1 MMKDLLIE
9 IGTEEIPASFLA
21 PATDT
26 FKEQFCK
33 FLKDSR
39 ISFGKI
45 KSYYTPRRLTL
56 LLYSVSEKQ
65 KQEILEVQG
74 PPKKFAFDE
83 QGRPTKV
90 AIGFANSHKLKV
102 KDLYTKQTPKGEYVF
117 LKKEAEIKTI
127 EQLLKDNLSRLI
139 TGLQFPK
146 TMRWGAEKVKFARPI
161 RWITL
166 VYGTKPIVINVAG
179 LKSSQYSQGH
189 RNNRITR
196 RRHSL
201 WRRTAKVKI
210 INVKHYEKI
219 LKKYDVIVDAEARKQ
234 YIKKQLIVLTKKV
247 KGKAIEDEELLQET
261 TNICEIP
268 NPILCEFRPEFLN
281 LPAPV
286 LITALKTH
294 TRSFAVQKK
303 CEIATP
309 SVMSQNSIYANALR
323 NDTSS
328 ELLPYF
334 IAITNTPKCDVRQVR
349 YWYEQAVESR
359 LEDAKFFYDEDIKV
373 GLESRVEEE
382 KKVVWI
388 EGLGTLFNKTSRLE
402 RLVFVIGQRIPNV
415 NNSSLLKAAFLCKG
429 DLLTNMVREKEYTS
443 LQGVIGGIYA
453 KASGESD
460 LVTKIITEHYLPK
473 SFDDKLPETIEGSI
487 LSVADKIDNI
497 VGAFIVNAVPS
508 GSFDP
513 LGLRRQAMAIGS
525 IYLNKRFF
533 LNLEEIIELSFEYF
547 AVEENQNLLKTIKDF
562 FRERLNALLLD
573 RNIRYDIA
581 NAVLAVGSINVL
593 DIYERAQA
601 LAEFRK
607 QAEFEPLV
615 IGQKRVNNILKG
627 VTESFVVH
635 ENLFKETAEQNL
647 YQQSKSIESSL
658 QTEITKRDYKKALE
672 LLLSLRPS
680 INNLFDQVLVMTDD
694 EELKNNRLGLLQY
707 IKSLFMKVA
716 DLSEIVFG

>member
-1 MMKDLLIE
+1 MKDLLIE

-21 PATDT
+21 PASETL
-26 FKEQFCK
+26 KEQFCK
-33 FLKDSR
+33 FLKESR
-39 ISFGKI
+39 ISFSKT
-45 KSYYTPRRLTL
+45 KSFYTPRRLTL
-56 LLYSVSEKQ
+56 LLYNVSEKQ

-74 PPKKFAFDE
+74 PPKKYAFDE

-90 AIGFANSHKLKV
+90 AIGFANSHKHKV

-117 LKKEAEIKTI
+117 LKKKAEVKTI
-127 EQLLKDNLSRLI
+127 TQLLKDNLSELI
-139 TGLQFPK
+139 ANLQFPK
-146 TMRWGAEKVKFARPI
+146 TMRWGEDKLRFARPI
-161 RWITL
+161 RWVTL
-166 VYGTKPIVINVAG
+166 VYGTKPISVTIAG

-189 RNNRITR
+189 RNNRIT
-196 RRHSL
+196 
-201 WRRTAKVKI
+201 KVKI
-210 INVKHYEKI
+210 ANVKHYEKI

-234 YIKKQLIVLTKKV
+234 YIKKQLTVLTKKV

-294 TRSFAVQKK
+294 TRSFAVTE
-303 CEIATP
+303 EIMPQRHREHGEKLKESSVP
-309 SVMSQNSIYANALR
+309 SVPSWQSKGE
-323 NDTSS
+323 S
-328 ELLPYF
+328 LLPYF
-334 IAITNTPKCDVRQVR
+334 IAITNTPKCDVKQVR

-359 LEDAKFFYDEDIKV
+359 LEDAKFFYNEDIKV
-373 GLESRVEEE
+373 GLENRVEQE

-415 NNSSLLKAAFLCKG
+415 NNSSLLKAAFLSKG
-429 DLLTNMVREKEYTS
+429 DLLTNMVREKEYTF
-443 LQGVIGGIYA
+443 LQGVIGGIYT
-453 KASGESD
+453 KATGESD
-460 LVTKIITEHYLPK
+460 LVAKIITEHYLPK
-473 SFDDKLPETIEGSI
+473 SFDDKLPETVEGSI

-497 VGAFIVNAVPS
+497 VGAFIVNAVPT

-525 IYLNKRFF
+525 ICLNKRFF

-547 AVEENQNLLKTIKDF
+547 AVEENQNLLKTIKGF

-647 YQQSKSIESSL
+647 YQQAKSIESAL
-658 QTEITKRDYKKALE
+658 QAGITRRDYKKALE
-672 LLLSLRPS
+672 LLLSLRPA
-680 INNLFDQVLVMTDD
+680 IDNLFDQVLVMTD
-694 EELKNNRLGLLQY
+694 EEQLKNNRLGLLQY
-707 IKSLFMKVA
+707 IKLLFIKVA